1 MRQRLCSLQI
11 LFILASTLIL
21 AQTAKPPAVGS
32 PGMAPKASAAAKTS
46 ASHAGLPPAVAVA
59 MNSVSGD
66 RIREHIRFLSHDL
79 LEGRVPAPAAATSPP
94 STLPRSLLSWACSR
108 PA

>member
-11 LFILASTLIL
+11 LFILASTSIL
-21 AQTAKPPAVGS
+21 AQTAKLPAAS
-32 PGMAPKASAAAKTS
+32 TPGMATKASAAAKTS
-46 ASHAGLPPAVAVA
+46 TSHAGLLPPVAAA

-79 LEGRVPAPAAATSPP
+79 LEGRRVPVHQ
-94 STLPRSLLSWACSR
+94 LR
-108 PA
+108 